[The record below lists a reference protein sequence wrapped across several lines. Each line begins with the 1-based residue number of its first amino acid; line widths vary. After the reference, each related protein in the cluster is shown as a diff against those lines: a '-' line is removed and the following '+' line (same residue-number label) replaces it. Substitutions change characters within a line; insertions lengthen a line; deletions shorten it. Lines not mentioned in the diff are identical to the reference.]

1 MRSQHR
7 SSAPSRAVSI
17 RIVVLLAGV
26 IVMSWIGTRPV
37 PADAQG
43 TGSVTARTYICPDSI
58 SLIAVQHATSPDA
71 LLAACNPH
79 ALGFSYPQLRAVPS
93 GTPSTGSTF
102 APGVILWS
110 GLAFGTYDFG
120 GGNAPSGFGGMI
132 VTNGAAIPVDD
143 QENAP
148 VTLDSSRPHVERRFY
163 FFTPA
168 SADVGSIILTLYR
181 CPNAT
186 PLNTTACTL
195 MTAPPIDVAGIFQ
208 PGWPE
213 ANLSSIVNGQAS
225 WHGFP
230 YGEYTVG
237 YGGLVDI
244 GEMAAIPEIG
254 CVSPDGC
261 QVTIDSTAAV
271 ADLELFVYPLPSGT
285 GFADH
290 DGDGLT
296 NNQESVLGTNPL
308 QPDTDGDGVSDGDEF
323 DAGFDPLDPAE
334 TPSP

>member
-1 MRSQHR
+1 MRGQQR
-7 SSAPSRAVSI
+7 FFAPSAAASI
-17 RIVVLLAGV
+17 RIFVFLACVVA
-26 IVMSWIGTRPV
+26 MSWVGTLPA
-37 PADAQG
+37 PADAAG
-43 TGSVTARTYICPDSI
+43 TGSVTARTYICPDAI
-58 SLIAVQHATSPDA
+58 SLIAVQHAASPDA
-71 LLAACNPH
+71 LLAACDPH
-79 ALGFSYPQLRAVPS
+79 AFGFSYPQLRAVPG
-93 GTPSTGSTF
+93 GTPTSGSTF
-102 APGVILWS
+102 APGVILWG

-132 VTNGAAIPVDD
+132 VTNGAAVPVDD

-148 VTLDSSRPHVERRFY
+148 VTISSSRPHLERRFY

-195 MTAPPIDVAGIFQ
+195 MTTPPIEVAGIFQ

-225 WHGFP
+225 WYGIP

-261 QVTIDSTAAV
+261 QVTIDSAGAV

-308 QPDTDGDGVSDGDEF
+308 NPDTDGDGVSDGDEF
-323 DAGFDPLDPAE
+323 DAGFDPLDPTE
-334 TPSP
+334 TPSS

>member
-7 SSAPSRAVSI
+7 FVPPSSAASI
-17 RIVVLLAGV
+17 RIFVFLACI
-26 IVMSWIGTRPV
+26 IVMSWVGTRPV
-37 PADAQG
+37 PADAAG

-58 SLIAVQHATSPDA
+58 SLIAVQHSTSPDA
-71 LLAACNPH
+71 LLAACAPH
-79 ALGFSYPQLRAVPS
+79 ALGFSYPQLRAVPG
-93 GTPSTGSTF
+93 GTPSTGSAF

-132 VTNGAAIPVDD
+132 VTNGAAVPVDD

-148 VTLDSSRPHVERRFY
+148 VTISSSRPHVERRFY

-195 MTAPPIDVAGIFQ
+195 MTDPPIDVAGIFQ

-213 ANLSSIVNGQAS
+213 ANLSSFVNGQAS
-225 WHGFP
+225 WYGIP

-261 QVTIDSTAAV
+261 QVTIDSTGAV

-308 QPDTDGDGVSDGDEF
+308 DPDTDGDGVSDGDEF
-323 DAGFDPLDPAE
+323 DAGFDPLDPTE
-334 TPSP
+334 TPS

>member
-1 MRSQHR
+1 MRSRHR
-7 SSAPSRAVSI
+7 CFPPSSAGSI
-17 RIVVLLAGV
+17 RIFLLACVIAMSGV
-26 IVMSWIGTRPV
+26 GTRPV
-37 PADAQG
+37 PADAAG

-58 SLIAVQHATSPDA
+58 SLIAVQHATSPEA
-71 LLAACNPH
+71 LLAACDPQ
-79 ALGFSYPQLRAVPS
+79 ALGFSYPQLRAVPG
-93 GTPSTGSTF
+93 GTPATGSTF
-102 APGVILWS
+102 ALGVILWS

-132 VTNGAAIPVDD
+132 VTNGAAVPVDD

-148 VTLDSSRPHVERRFY
+148 VTINSSRPHVERRFY

-168 SADVGSIILTLYR
+168 SADIGSIILTLYR

-186 PLNTTACTL
+186 QLNTTACTL

-213 ANLSSIVNGQAS
+213 ANLFGIVNGQAS
-225 WHGFP
+225 WYGIP
-230 YGEYTVG
+230 YGEYLVG

-254 CVSPDGC
+254 CVSPDEC

-308 QPDTDGDGVSDGDEF
+308 EPDTDGDGVSDGDEF
-323 DAGFDPLDPAE
+323 DAGFDPLDPTE
-334 TPSP
+334 TPAS

>member
-1 MRSQHR
+1 MRSQR
-7 SSAPSRAVSI
+7 RFTPPSSAASI
-17 RIVVLLAGV
+17 RIVVLLASL
-26 IVMSWIGTRPV
+26 IAMSWVGTRPV
-37 PADAQG
+37 PADAAG
-43 TGSVTARTYICPDSI
+43 TGSVTARTYLCPDSI

-71 LLAACNPH
+71 LLAACDPH
-79 ALGFSYPQLRAVPS
+79 ALGFSYPQLRAVPG
-93 GTPSTGSTF
+93 GTPATGSTF
-102 APGVILWS
+102 APGVTLWS

-132 VTNGAAIPVDD
+132 VTNGAAVPVDD

-148 VTLDSSRPHVERRFY
+148 VTIDSSRPHVERRFY

-168 SADVGSIILTLYR
+168 SVDVGSIILTLYR

-186 PLNTTACTL
+186 PLDTTACTVK
-195 MTAPPIDVAGIFQ
+195 TTPPIDVAGIFQ

-213 ANLSSIVNGQAS
+213 ANLSPIVNGQAS
-225 WHGFP
+225 WYGIP
-230 YGEYTVG
+230 YGEYEVG

-261 QVTIDSTAAV
+261 QVTIDSTSAV

-296 NNQESVLGTNPL
+296 NNQESVLGTDSL
-308 QPDTDGDGVSDGDEF
+308 DPDTDGDGVSDGDEF
-323 DAGFDPLDPAE
+323 DAGFYPLDPTE
-334 TPSP
+334 TPS

>member
-7 SSAPSRAVSI
+7 FVPPPAAASI
-17 RIVVLLAGV
+17 RTLVLLASV
-26 IVMSWIGTRPV
+26 LVMSWVGTRPV
-37 PADAQG
+37 PADAAG

-58 SLIAVQHATSPDA
+58 SLVAVQHATAPDA
-71 LLAACNPH
+71 LLAACAPH
-79 ALGFSYPQLRAVPS
+79 ALGFSYPQLRAVPG
-93 GTPSTGSTF
+93 GTPSIGSAF

-110 GLAFGTYDFG
+110 GLAFGKYDFG
-120 GGNAPSGFGGMI
+120 GGNVPSGFGGMI
-132 VTNGAAIPVDD
+132 VTNGAAVPVDD
-143 QENAP
+143 QETAQ
-148 VTLDSSRPHVERRFY
+148 VTINRSRPHVERRFY

-186 PLNTTACTL
+186 PLNATACIL
-195 MTAPPIDVAGIFQ
+195 MTTPPIDVAGIFQ
-208 PGWPE
+208 PGWTE
-213 ANLSSIVNGQAS
+213 ASLSGFVNGQAA
-225 WHGFP
+225 WYGIP
-230 YGEYTVG
+230 YGGYTVG

-244 GEMAAIPEIG
+244 GEMAAIPEIS

-261 QVTIDSTAAV
+261 QVTVDSTAAV

-296 NNQESVLGTNPL
+296 NNQELVLGTMPL
-308 QPDTDGDGVSDGDEF
+308 NPDTDGDGVSDGDEF

-334 TPSP
+334 TPS

>member
-1 MRSQHR
+1 MRSQLR
-7 SSAPSRAVSI
+7 FFPPSAAASI
-17 RIVVLLAGV
+17 RLIVLLAWV
-26 IVMSWIGTRPV
+26 IVTNWVGIRPV
-37 PADAQG
+37 PADAAG
-43 TGSVTARTYICPDSI
+43 TGSVTARTYICPDAI
-58 SLIAVQHATSPDA
+58 SLIAVQHSAAPDA
-71 LLAACNPH
+71 LLAACTPH
-79 ALGFSYPQLRAVPS
+79 ALGFSYPQLRAVPG
-93 GTPSTGSTF
+93 GTPAAGSAF
-102 APGVILWS
+102 ASGVILWS

-132 VTNGAAIPVDD
+132 VTSGAAVPVDV

-148 VTLDSSRPHVERRFY
+148 VTIDSSRPHVERRFY

-186 PLNTTACTL
+186 PLNTIACTL

-208 PGWPE
+208 PGWTE
-213 ANLSSIVNGQAS
+213 ASLSGFVNGQAS
-225 WHGFP
+225 WYGIP

-261 QVTIDSTAAV
+261 QVTIVSTAAV

-308 QPDTDGDGVSDGDEF
+308 NPDTDGDGVSDGDEF
-323 DAGFDPLDPAE
+323 DAGFDPLDPTE
-334 TPSP
+334 TPS

>member
-1 MRSQHR
+1 MRTHHR
-7 SSAPSRAVSI
+7 FFQPSSATSI
-17 RIVVLLAGV
+17 RIVTLLAC
-26 IVMSWIGTRPV
+26 VMVVSWVGTRPLL
-37 PADAQG
+37 ADAAG

-58 SLIAVQHATSPDA
+58 SLSAVQDSTSPDD
-71 LLAACNPH
+71 LLAACDPD
-79 ALGFSYPQLRAVPS
+79 ALGFSYPQLRAVPG

-102 APGVILWS
+102 APGVILWG

-132 VTNGAAIPVDD
+132 VTDGGAVPVDD

-148 VTLDSSRPHVERRFY
+148 ITISSSRPHVERRFY

-195 MTAPPIDVAGIFQ
+195 MTTPPITAVGISQ

-213 ANLSSIVNGQAS
+213 ANLSHIVDGQAS
-225 WHGFP
+225 WDGIP

-237 YGGLVDI
+237 YGGLLDI

-254 CVSPDGC
+254 CVSLDGC
-261 QVTIDSTAAV
+261 QVTIDSTSPV
-271 ADLELFVYPLPSGT
+271 AELELFVYPLPSGT

-296 NNQESVLGTNPL
+296 NNQESVLGTNSL
-308 QPDTDGDGVSDGDEF
+308 NPDTDGDGVSDGDEF
-323 DAGFDPLDPAE
+323 DAGFDPLDPNE
-334 TPSP
+334 TPPS

>member
-1 MRSQHR
+1 MRSQR
-7 SSAPSRAVSI
+7 RFFSPSSAASI
-17 RIVVLLAGV
+17 RIFVLLAYV
-26 IVMSWIGTRPV
+26 IAMDWGGTRPV
-37 PADAQG
+37 SADAAG
-43 TGSVTARTYICPDSI
+43 TGSVTARTYIFPDTI
-58 SLIAVQHATSPDA
+58 SLVAVQHSPFPDA
-71 LLAACNPH
+71 LLAACDPQ
-79 ALGFSYPQLRAVPS
+79 ALGFSYPQLRAVPG

-110 GLAFGTYDFG
+110 GLAFGKYDFG

-132 VTNGAAIPVDD
+132 VTNGAAVPVDD

-148 VTLDSSRPHVERRFY
+148 VTIDSSRPHVERRFY

-186 PLNTTACTL
+186 PLYTTACTL
-195 MTAPPIDVAGIFQ
+195 MSAPPIDVAGIFQ

-213 ANLSSIVNGQAS
+213 ASLSGFVNGQAS
-225 WHGFP
+225 W
-230 YGEYTVG
+230 YGILYGQYTVG

-261 QVTIDSTAAV
+261 QVTIDSTSAV
-271 ADLELFVYPLPSGT
+271 ADLELFIYPLPSGT

-290 DGDGLT
+290 GGDGLT

-308 QPDTDGDGVSDGDEF
+308 NPDTDGDGVSDGDEF
-323 DAGFDPLDPAE
+323 DAGFDPLDPTE
-334 TPSP
+334 TPSS

>member
-7 SSAPSRAVSI
+7 VFPPSSAASI
-17 RIVVLLAGV
+17 RIFVLLACV
-26 IVMSWIGTRPV
+26 FALSWVGPRPV
-37 PADAQG
+37 PADAAG
-43 TGSVTARTYICPDSI
+43 IGSVTARTYICPDSI

-71 LLAACNPH
+71 LLAACDPH
-79 ALGFSYPQLRAVPS
+79 ALGFSYPQLRAVPG

-132 VTNGAAIPVDD
+132 ATNGAAVPVDD

-148 VTLDSSRPHVERRFY
+148 VTIDSSRPHAERRFY

-195 MTAPPIDVAGIFQ
+195 MTTPPIDVAGIFQ

-213 ANLSSIVNGQAS
+213 ANLSNFTNGRAS
-225 WHGFP
+225 WYGFP

-237 YGGLVDI
+237 YGGLSTS
-244 GEMAAIPEIG
+244 ERWQP
-254 CVSPDGC
+254 SPR
-261 QVTIDSTAAV
+261 SV
-271 ADLELFVYPLPSGT
+271 AFRPMDVRSR
-285 GFADH
+285 
-290 DGDGLT
+290 LT
-296 NNQESVLGTNPL
+296 PRPRSPI
-308 QPDTDGDGVSDGDEF
+308 SSSSS
-323 DAGFDPLDPAE
+323 
-334 TPSP
+334 TPSHLALAMPTMMVTG

>member
-1 MRSQHR
+1 MRAHHR
-7 SSAPSRAVSI
+7 IVPPSSAASI
-17 RIVVLLAGV
+17 RIVALLAC
-26 IVMSWIGTRPV
+26 IVVTSWVGTWPAPV
-37 PADAQG
+37 DAAG
-43 TGSVTARTYICPDSI
+43 KGSVTARTYICPDSI
-58 SLIAVQHATSPDA
+58 SLIAVQHSASPNA
-71 LLAACNPH
+71 LLAACNLN
-79 ALGFSYPQLRAVPS
+79 ALGFSYPQLRAVPG
-93 GTPSTGSTF
+93 GTPSTGSVF

-132 VTNGAAIPVDD
+132 ITTGAAVPVDD

-148 VTLDSSRPHVERRFY
+148 VTINSSRPHVERRFY

-168 SADVGSIILTLYR
+168 STDVGSIILKLYR
-181 CPNAT
+181 CPNAA
-186 PLNTTACTL
+186 PLNTTACTV
-195 MTAPPIDVAGIFQ
+195 MTNPPIDVAGIFQ

-225 WHGFP
+225 WYGIP
-230 YGEYTVG
+230 YGDYLVG

-261 QVTIDSTAAV
+261 QVTIDSTSALAE
-271 ADLELFVYPLPSGT
+271 LELFVYPMPSGT
-285 GFADH
+285 GYADH

-296 NNQESVLGTNPL
+296 NNQESVLDTDPL
-308 QPDTDGDGVSDGDEF
+308 DPDTDGDGVNDGDEF
-323 DAGFDPLDPAE
+323 DAGFDPRDPTE
-334 TPSP
+334 TPPS

>member
-7 SSAPSRAVSI
+7 FLPPPAAASI
-17 RIVVLLAGV
+17 RIFILLASV
-26 IVMSWIGTRPV
+26 LAMSWVGIQPI
-37 PADAQG
+37 PANAAG

-58 SLIAVQHATSPDA
+58 SLVAVQHSPSPDA
-71 LLAACNPH
+71 LLAACAPH
-79 ALGFSYPQLRAVPS
+79 ALGFPYPQLRAVS
-93 GTPSTGSTF
+93 GGTPSTGTAF

-110 GLAFGTYDFG
+110 GLTFGKYDFG

-132 VTNGAAIPVDD
+132 VPNGAAVPADD
-143 QENAP
+143 QETAP
-148 VTLDSSRPHVERRFY
+148 VTINSSRPHVERRYY

-186 PLNTTACTL
+186 PLNATACTL
-195 MTAPPIDVAGIFQ
+195 MTTPPIDVAGIFQ
-208 PGWPE
+208 PGWTE
-213 ANLSSIVNGQAS
+213 ASLSGFVNGQAS
-225 WHGFP
+225 WYGIP

-308 QPDTDGDGVSDGDEF
+308 NPDTDADGVSDGDEF
-323 DAGFDPLDPAE
+323 DAGFDPLDPTE
-334 TPSP
+334 TPP

>member
-7 SSAPSRAVSI
+7 FVPPSSTASI
-17 RIVVLLAGV
+17 RIFVLLAS
-26 IVMSWIGTRPV
+26 IIAMSLVGTRPV
-37 PADAQG
+37 PADAAG

-58 SLIAVQHATSPDA
+58 SLIVVQHATSPDA
-71 LLAACNPH
+71 LLAACDPH
-79 ALGFSYPQLRAVPS
+79 ALGFSYPQLRAVPG

-110 GLAFGTYDFG
+110 GRAFGTYDFG

-148 VTLDSSRPHVERRFY
+148 VTLNSSRPHVERRFY

-186 PLNTTACTL
+186 PLNTTACTV
-195 MTAPPIDVAGIFQ
+195 MTDPPIDVAGIFQ

-213 ANLSSIVNGQAS
+213 ANLSNIVNGQAS
-225 WHGFP
+225 WYGIP

-237 YGGLVDI
+237 YGGLVDV

-308 QPDTDGDGVSDGDEF
+308 EPDTDGDGVSDGDEF
-323 DAGFDPLDPAE
+323 DAGFAPLDPAE
-334 TPSP
+334 TPSS